1 MSLRCRS
8 TWNRITSS
16 AHGAARVCCT
26 FLSIGGLAV
35 SAWGQVPGGWEGQ
48 MMLNQ
53 TGSAFGQPGLNAG
66 PNGFPGGT
74 ADSGVFVRA
83 QDGAAIGGVSAPSRG
98 LSDTALSDPGRRM
111 TSGMTSQS
119 VVNEIPPQLGDFI
132 DQPLGFTPASQ
143 GWQPGEMAC
152 PPTTIAPVY
161 LLRYDA
167 LFLKRGGNRNF
178 TLSRGN
184 PFDNNFQE
192 EFGGR
197 YSVSRIVDG
206 LYGWELVAAAPFD
219 WTRTGVAVS
228 PGGDLQTNL
237 TPLSF
242 EALGQLTT
250 FQNAFVHSQLW
261 RSHLQSFELNNR
273 SWAEDVLSTFWGFR
287 VIEYEED
294 YEFNS
299 ISAAG
304 EGQLL
309 QHADNLLVGMQIG
322 GDLYAPRSQRLDLG
336 VKGRLGAF
344 MNFNDSR
351 TILRNAGQFAVR
363 YEDQDLDLSVLVELG
378 VMARYKITPRVSIT
392 GGYEAWYI
400 GCLATVP
407 KQRFNPGQANAKV
420 VADGEIFLH
429 GGFGGLEFSF

>member
-16 AHGAARVCCT
+16 AHGAAKVCCT

-35 SAWGQVPGGWEGQ
+35 SAWGQTPGGWEGQ

-53 TGSAFGQPGLNAG
+53 SGAAFGQPAYGAVPSGL
-66 PNGFPGGT
+66 PGG
-74 ADSGVFVRA
+74 AGDSGVFFRA
-83 QDGAAIGGVSAPSRG
+83 QDGGAIGGATAPTRG
-98 LSDTALSDPGRRM
+98 LSDAAMVDPGRAM
-111 TSGMTSQS
+111 TSAQPSQS
-119 VVNEIPPQLGDFI
+119 LMNQTPPQVGDFI
-132 DQPLGFTPASQ
+132 DRPLGFTPASQ

-152 PPTTIAPVY
+152 PPTTIPPVM

-167 LFLKRGGNRNF
+167 LFLRRGGNRNF
-178 TLSRGN
+178 TLSRNN

-206 LYGWELVAAAPFD
+206 LYGWEVVAAAPFD
-219 WTRTGVAVS
+219 WTRTGLAVS
-228 PGGDLQTNL
+228 PGGNLQTNL
-237 TPLSF
+237 VPMSF
-242 EALGQLTT
+242 EALGQLSA
-250 FQNAFVHSQLW
+250 FQNANIHSQLW
-261 RSHLQSFELNNR
+261 RSHLQSFELNRR

-299 ISAAG
+299 VSAAG
-304 EGQLL
+304 DGQLL
-309 QHADNLLVGMQIG
+309 QHADNLLIGMQIG
-322 GDLYAPRSQRLDLG
+322 GDLYVPRSQRFDVG

-344 MNFNDSR
+344 LNFNDSR
-351 TILRNAGQFAVR
+351 TILRNVNEFAVR
-363 YEDQDLDLSVLVELG
+363 YEDQDVDLSVLVELG
-378 VMARYKITPRVSIT
+378 VMARYKITPRISIT
-392 GGYEAWYI
+392 GGYEAWYL

-407 KQRFNPGQANAKV
+407 KQRFNPGQQNAKV
-420 VADGEIFLH
+420 VADGEDRK
-429 GGFGGLEFSF
+429 SVV

>member
-16 AHGAARVCCT
+16 ARGAAKVCCT

-35 SAWGQVPGGWEGQ
+35 SAWGQLPGGWEGQ
-48 MMLNQ
+48 MTLNQ
-53 TGSAFGQPGLNAG
+53 SGSAFGQPTLGAGSNGLS
-66 PNGFPGGT
+66 GGT
-74 ADSGVFVRA
+74 GDSGVFVRA
-83 QDGAAIGGVSAPSRG
+83 QDGMSIGGSSAPTRG
-98 LSDTALSDPGRRM
+98 LSDAALAVPGRSM
-111 TSGMTSQS
+111 TSAMPSQS
-119 VVNEIPPQLGDFI
+119 LMNQTPAQLGDFI

-152 PPTTIAPVY
+152 PPTTIPPVI
-161 LLRYDA
+161 LVRYDA
-167 LFLKRGGNRNF
+167 LFLTRGGNRNF

-184 PFDNNFQE
+184 PFDNNFKE

-206 LYGWELVAAAPFD
+206 LYGWEVVAAAPYD
-219 WTRTGVAVS
+219 WTRTGLAVS
-228 PGGDLQTNL
+228 PGGNLQTNL
-237 TPLSF
+237 TPFSF
-242 EALGQLTT
+242 EALGQLTA
-250 FQNAFVHSQLW
+250 FQNAFVHTQLW
-261 RSHLQSFELNNR
+261 RSHLQSFELNRR

-299 ISAAG
+299 FSAAG
-304 EGQLL
+304 DGQLL

-344 MNFNDSR
+344 LNFNDSR
-351 TILRNAGQFAVR
+351 TILRNVDQFAVR
-363 YEDQDLDLSVLVELG
+363 YEDQDVDVSVLVELG
-378 VMARYKITPRVSIT
+378 AMARYRITPRLSIT

-407 KQRFNPGQANAKV
+407 KQRFNPGLTNQKV

-429 GGFGGLEFSF
+429 GGFFGLEFSF